1 MLPPVGVWAV
11 SQSQCGR
18 SPSQAGYWSSFTE
31 QNIENYEHY
40 FTQYAQIPEE
50 EIPQVNDVSKFIS
63 TEISEDAGV
72 DDFESFIKENIDP
85 VMPIGMT
92 FEDWYNKVKEIDG
105 ISDKE
110 AVDIADTAT
119 SYLNKDLKD
128 RETYE

>member
-1 MLPPVGVWAV
+1 MLDLSIIVTVF
-11 SQSQCGR
+11 
-18 SPSQAGYWSSFTE
+18 QAEKYVRACLLSLLF

-40 FTQYAQIPEE
+40 FTQYPQIPEE
-50 EIPQVNDVSKFIS
+50 EIPKVNDVSKFMS

-72 DDFESFIKENIDP
+72 DDFESFIKESIDP

-92 FEDWYNKVKEIDG
+92 FEDWYNKAKEIDN
-105 ISDKE
+105 ISEKE

>member
-1 MLPPVGVWAV
+1 M
-11 SQSQCGR
+11 S
-18 SPSQAGYWSSFTE
+18 
-31 QNIENYEHY
+31 
-40 FTQYAQIPEE
+40 
-50 EIPQVNDVSKFIS
+50 
-63 TEISEDAGV
+63 V